1 MMLPVRELPP
11 SSARFHLTF
20 QKLFSAGFR
29 RRTHILMALVSL
41 VFLFPSLNIT
51 AAWSDTDRP
60 VALRDV
66 AFDQK
71 VNAQL
76 PLNLVF
82 LNEAGKSVRLG
93 EYFSEKP
100 VILALIYY
108 DCQDLCPLVL
118 ENLARTLRAISFD
131 AGKQFEVLVVSFD
144 PRDLPSVAAAKKAE
158 FVQRYRR
165 SEAVQ
170 GLHFLTGEEASIRSL
185 TGAVGFRYSYDATTG
200 QYGHA
205 AGIVVLTPQ
214 GKISRYFYGIEYSPR
229 DLRLSLVEASENKI
243 GTPVDQ
249 LLLFCYHY
257 DPTTGKYSVVIMNVL
272 RLAGLATVLI
282 LGAFVL
288 VMLRRERSSRV
299 KTEQSSNE
307 LRPYG

>member
-1 MMLPVRELPP
+1 
-11 SSARFHLTF
+11 
-20 QKLFSAGFR
+20 
-29 RRTHILMALVSL
+29 
-41 VFLFPSLNIT
+41 
-51 AAWSDTDRP
+51 
-60 VALRDV
+60 V

-71 VNAQL
+71 LNTQVG
-76 PLNLVF
+76 LNLVF

-93 EYFSEKP
+93 DYFSEKP
-100 VILALIYY
+100 VILALVYY

-131 AGKQFEVLVVSFD
+131 AGKQFEVAIVSFD

-158 FVQRYRR
+158 FVQRYGRR
-165 SEAVQ
+165 GAEQ

-185 TGAVGFRYSYDATTG
+185 TGAVGFRYNDAKTG

-229 DLRLSLVEASENKI
+229 DLRLSLVEASEKKI
-243 GTPVDQ
+243 GSPIDQ

-257 DPTTGKYSVVIMNVL
+257 DPATGKYSVVIMNLL
-272 RLAGLATVLI
+272 RLAGLATVLV
-282 LGAFVL
+282 LGAIVV
-288 VMLRRERSSRV
+288 VMLRRERFDVTRQV
-299 KTEQSSNE
+299 EGERQRTAVNPK
-307 LRPYG
+307 LRP